1 MEPNVLFRLYL
12 DGDENA
18 FAELIKLLR
27 EPLIFF
33 VMRFVQS
40 LSLAEEIAEDAFVE
54 LLIHKERFN
63 FSSSIKTYLFT
74 IARNKAI
81 NYIRRNS
88 RLTDDECLKDAEAD
102 TQSLEE
108 RVIKSDE
115 AKALYK
121 VLDRLNEDYRKA
133 LWLVYVEDMSYTEA
147 GRVLGKSTK
156 QIENI
161 VYRAKNAARK
171 ELEKEGIVHEDGTRI
186 Y

>member
-1 MEPNVLFRLYL
+1 MDPNVLFRRYI
-12 DGDENA
+12 DGDEDA
-18 FAELIKLLR
+18 FTELINALR

-40 LSLAEEIAEDAFVE
+40 ISLAEEIAEDAFVE

-63 FSSSIKTYLFT
+63 FSSSVKTYLFT

-81 NYIRRNS
+81 NHIRRNS
-88 RLTDDECLKDAEAD
+88 HLTDDECLETTEAD
-102 TQSLEE
+102 TESLEE
-108 RVIKSDE
+108 RVIRSDE

-121 VLDRLNEDYRKA
+121 VLDRLNDDYRNA
-133 LWLVYVEDMSYTEA
+133 LWLVYVEDMSYIEA

-161 VYRAKNAARK
+161 VYRAKAAARK
-171 ELEKEGIVHEDGTRI
+171 ELEKEGVVREDRT
-186 Y
+186 